1 MTNPNQLY
9 DDMERLNAL
18 YEELCWAHDDELVF
32 THENGRVIIYNKTQ
46 EKKKGR
52 GSEGGGMHQ
61 FVHGVKLRIESTTN
75 ISQIELC
82 RKSVAREQT

>member
-1 MTNPNQLY
+1 MNQLVKQMPDPNQLY

-46 EKKKGR
+46 EKKN
-52 GSEGGGMHQ
+52 E
-61 FVHGVKLRIESTTN
+61 
-75 ISQIELC
+75 
-82 RKSVAREQT
+82 RKSRTY